1 MSQKFVADVGGT
13 NIRVA
18 RVTESGVTD
27 IKKYMCNDFASI
39 DLAIT
44 QYFTDMPE
52 HKFTQGCIA
61 IACPVLVTR
70 L

>member
-1 MSQKFVADVGGT
+1 MSDKFVADVGGT

-39 DLAIT
+39 DLAIG
-44 QYFTDMPE
+44 QYFSD
-52 HKFTQGCIA
+52 IA
-61 IACPVLVTR
+61 Q
-70 L
+70 

>member
-18 RVTESGVTD
+18 RVTDSGVAD

-39 DLAIT
+39 DLAIG
-44 QYFTDMPE
+44 QYFADMP
-52 HKFTQGCIA
+52 
-61 IACPVLVTR
+61 
-70 L
+70 